1 MAGEQRQEWRKESE
15 DTVYVELVSQSEG
28 SGAQSCIMICQV
40 LDMSANGL
48 KVIMDKTPPLGAI
61 LRLCIQ
67 ISKTDTRLFLSAEV
81 MWVKDNETDQRIEP
95 THLEDLTCQ
104 VGFSLYECDETDIQ
118 VWKNLIADRM
128 SPV

>member
-1 MAGEQRQEWRKESE
+1 MAGEQRQEWRQESE
-15 DTVYVELVSQSEG
+15 DTVYVELVSKGQDDE
-28 SGAQSCIMICQV
+28 AQSCIMICQV

-48 KVIMDKTPPLGAI
+48 KVIMDKAPPLNAI

-67 ISKTDTRLFLSAEV
+67 IAKTDTRLFLSAQV
-81 MWVKDNETDQRIEP
+81 MWVKDNTTDERIEP
-95 THLEDLTCQ
+95 TALQDLNCQ

-128 SPV
+128 LAS